1 MLEGGGK
8 INGGM
13 LRAGLI
19 DEVSVLVAPVVDG
32 RMGTP
37 ALFDEDSKGVAPRG
51 LVLEHAERRA
61 GDVLWLRGTAV
72 APLDDRGA
80 RQHRRANTL

>member
-1 MLEGGGK
+1 MLEGGGR

-37 ALFDEDSKGVAPRG
+37 AVFDFDGDEGPEAPRYR
-51 LVLEHAERRA
+51 LALQAVEQRVD
-61 GDVLWLRGTAV
+61 DVLWLRYHVEPAA
-72 APLDDRGA
+72 APES
-80 RQHRRANTL
+80 